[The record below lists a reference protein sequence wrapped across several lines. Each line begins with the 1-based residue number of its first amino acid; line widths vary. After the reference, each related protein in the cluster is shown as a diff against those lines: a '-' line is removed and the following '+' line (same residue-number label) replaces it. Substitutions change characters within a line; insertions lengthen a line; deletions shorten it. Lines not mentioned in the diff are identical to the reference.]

1 MITPIE
7 TVTTTIRVN
16 NFDQLFEEIDR
27 FKEYMPDATITTIRC
42 IKIGEPERYEAELVY
57 KRKPAE

>member
-1 MITPIE
+1 MTIPTE

-16 NFDQLFEEIDR
+16 SFDQLFEEIDR
-27 FKEYMPDATITTIRC
+27 FKEYMPDAVITKVICTLIQ
-42 IKIGEPERYEAELVY
+42 KPERYEAELVY